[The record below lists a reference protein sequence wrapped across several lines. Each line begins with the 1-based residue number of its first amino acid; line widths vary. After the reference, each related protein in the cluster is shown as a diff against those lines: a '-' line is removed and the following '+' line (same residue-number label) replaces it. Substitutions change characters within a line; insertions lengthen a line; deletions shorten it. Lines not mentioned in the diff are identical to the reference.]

1 MTVKIRKVNVT
12 DIEKLLPLYEALG
25 YPVDK
30 DELQSRLKNIL
41 ANPAYGCLVAEKE
54 SQLLGFIGYV
64 KLQFF
69 ETSDSYYR
77 ILALSVSPTARWE
90 GVATALM
97 DKVKKLATE
106 NGAKALALN
115 SGLTDVRQATYQ
127 FYENYGFE
135 KVTTGFAMNLENNE

>member
-1 MTVKIRKVNVT
+1 MTVKIRKVNET
-12 DIEKLLPLYEALG
+12 DMEKLLPPYEALG

-54 SQLLGFIGYV
+54 SQLLGFIGYI
-64 KLQFF
+64 KLYFF

-77 ILALSVSPTARWE
+77 ILALSVSPTARRE

-115 SGLTDVRQATYQ
+115 NGLTDVRQAAYQ

-135 KVTTGFAMNLENNE
+135 KVTTGFAMNLEKNE

>member
-1 MTVKIRKVNVT
+1 MTVKIRKVNET
-12 DIEKLLPLYEALG
+12 DMEKLLPLYEALG

-77 ILALSVSPTARWE
+77 ILALSVSPTARRE

-115 SGLTDVRQATYQ
+115 SSLTDVRQAAYQ